1 MSNIVCVLRDT
12 QEVWVELR
20 HLRYFEAVAREL
32 SFSRAAARLH
42 IAQPPLSRQI
52 RQLEDEL
59 GAKLFDRQA
68 RPLQL
73 TPAGRFLFEQVVQ
86 LLARVKEVGEATRRI
101 AEGQRAWFGI
111 GFVPSTLYGFLPDL
125 IRRFRSGLQGVEV
138 GLSELTT
145 LQQAEALKAGRI
157 DVGFGRLVLDD
168 PELHGEVV
176 MQEALV
182 AALPSR
188 HKLLGQT
195 RVSLA
200 RLADEPL
207 VLYPARPRPS
217 YADHVLEIFRTR
229 SLSPAVAF
237 EANEMQT
244 AIGLVAAGAG
254 VALVPESVQRL
265 HRDDV
270 NYRPLS
276 DAGVSSPVI
285 MNFRADDRSPLL
297 ARLRAQLR
305 RQQRV

>member
-1 MSNIVCVLRDT
+1 M
-12 QEVWVELR
+12 ELR
-20 HLRYFEAVAREL
+20 HLRYFEAVARER
-32 SFSRAAARLH
+32 SFSRAAERLH

-59 GAKLFDRQA
+59 GAQLIDRQA

-73 TPAGRFLFEQVVQ
+73 TPAGRFFYEQVVQ
-86 LLARVKEVGEATRRI
+86 LLGRVKEAAEATRRI
-101 AEGQRAWFGI
+101 AEGERTWFGI

-145 LQQAEALKAGRI
+145 LQQAEGLKAGRI

-168 PELHGEVV
+168 PALHGEVV
-176 MQEALV
+176 LQEALV

-188 HKLLGQT
+188 HKLLGQA

-229 SLSPAVAF
+229 SLSPTVAF

-270 NYRPLS
+270 SYRPLS

-285 MNFRADDRSPLL
+285 MNCRADDRSPLL

-305 RQQRV
+305 TQSRAQTRRSR